1 MKLEWREIA
10 ARAAL
15 FSERHRLARY
25 EKGETQTFYNEFFS
39 CFGVD
44 RKTVATYEQRVRN
57 LPGDRQGFIDL
68 FMPGVLIAEHKSAG
82 LDLKRASDQALDYHD
97 WLPESQ
103 RPRYILTCDF
113 QRWHLVDLQ
122 TRQEWRFTLPELKKH
137 VTAFAFIV
145 GTPRREFR
153 NQKPANPKASELLA
167 KLHRNLEERGYEGHQ
182 LQLLLV
188 RLLFILFADDTGIW
202 EKDKFLVFLEQRTSP
217 DGRDLGRWIAELFQ
231 VLDTPE
237 GKRQAG
243 TDPDLHGFPHINGKL
258 FAERIDNAVFDNATR
273 DILLDASL
281 FNWGEVSPAIFGA
294 LFEGVIDTMT
304 RRKRGAHY
312 TPEEAI
318 QKLIGPLFLD
328 GLYAEFEAVQ
338 ARKDGGRVRAL
349 AALHDKLAGLT
360 FFDPACGAGNFL
372 VVTYRELRELE
383 RLVIGEL
390 HPPETRQLVL
400 DVGELTRLNV
410 NQFFG
415 IEIDEFPSQIAQV
428 ALWMTDHI
436 ANTAL
441 GNDFGRAFARIPLV
455 TAPGIRHADA
465 LELDWNAVLPA
476 ERCSYVF
483 GNPPFVG
490 AKVQSDEQRMQV
502 RRIARLGGSGGT
514 LDYVSAWFIKAADY
528 LYLTNTVGQDSNYT
542 QVLGSAELGRR
553 ELRAESALSRPIRSR
568 RASRSPSSGRSCSAS
583 ASRSAS
589 PTAPSSGRDALRF
602 IA

>member
-15 FSERHRLARY
+15 FSERHKLAGY
-25 EKGETQTFYNEFFS
+25 EKGETQTFYNEFFD
-39 CFGVD
+39 CFGID

-122 TRQEWRFTLPELKKH
+122 TRQEWRFTLPELRKH

-167 KLHRNLEERGYEGHQ
+167 KLHRNLEERGYEGHK

-202 EKDKFLVFLEQRTSP
+202 EKDKFLVLLEQRTSP

-243 TDPDLHGFPHINGKL
+243 IDPDLDGFPHINGKL
-258 FAERIDNAVFDNATR
+258 FAERIDNAVFDNVTR

-294 LFEGVIDTMT
+294 LFEGVIDKVT
-304 RRKRGAHY
+304 RRRRGAHY
-312 TPEEAI
+312 TPEEAV

-328 GLYAEFEAVQ
+328 GLYAEFDALR
-338 ARKDGGRVRAL
+338 ARKDGGRARAL
-349 AALHDKLAGLT
+349 AAFHDKLAGLT

-372 VVTYRELRELE
+372 VVAYRELRELE

-400 DVGELTRLNV
+400 DVGVLTRLNV

-415 IEIDEFPSQIAQV
+415 LEIDEFPSQIAQV

-465 LELDWNAVLPA
+465 LECDWNDLLPA
-476 ERCSYVF
+476 ERCAYVF

-490 AKVQSDEQRMQV
+490 AKVQSDKQRTQV
-502 RRIARLGGSGGT
+502 RRIAKLGGSGGT
-514 LDYVSAWFIKAADY
+514 LDYVSAWFIKAVDY
-528 LYLTNTVGQDSNYT
+528 LYLTITFTQDSDGGK
-542 QVLGSAELGRR
+542 VLGSAAVGRR
-553 ELRAESALSRPIRSR
+553 ATRAGSALSRPIRSR
-568 RASRSPSSGRSCSAS
+568 RANRSPSSGPSCSAWARRS
-583 ASRSAS
+583 ASR
-589 PTAPSSGRDALRF
+589 TAHSFGRDARRC